1 MRQYIKFLK
10 FLWVILIVP
19 SLYGMVSDANNNK
32 RSYSLSEVKIEDQ
45 EASSKKAKID
55 KSYKELRH
63 GLVIDLNECPN
74 FVEIIKQSFGNDK
87 DITKDEALS
96 LVKEAKDILKANGAD
111 TNLLFCNGYAFINGL
126 MNVTHNFDD
135 FSVGEKKYKAKQL
148 CKEFGVSVEEIDA
161 MYDIVNVYPR
171 LKRILNS
178 NKTDNKIKP
187 LIWSFWNETKNL
199 KKNSEISEVLQNYQ
213 EKTHINNWHREKL
226 LSESE
231 YIKSLNVLKVD
242 MSTLSF
248 GRKGFFESF
257 KIVKEII
264 IEKTNHL
271 LEQFG
276 KYIGFFDLNDGKEF
290 LEKFEKLKATNPID
304 YIQCAEDLCSKYTR
318 YTHTECIV
326 EYLYRDQL
334 EPLNMVTVR
343 DPCKFCE
350 EMAAKITPEHPN
362 RYSVII
368 SGKRY
373 LKYDSNCS
381 FCNRKKRRMD
391 KYNRHKFVIY
401 PECKHC
407 EDSRERDRSTLVN
420 HHLKLVQLNL
430 ESSQKN

>member
-1 MRQYIKFLK
+1 MKQYIKFLK

-19 SLYGMVSDANNNK
+19 SLYGMENLAPNNNK
-32 RSYSLSEVKIEDQ
+32 RPYSLSEVKIEDQ
-45 EASSKKAKID
+45 EASSKKAKVN
-55 KSYKELRH
+55 KNSHELRY
-63 GLVIDLNECPN
+63 GSVIDLNECPN
-74 FVEIIKQSFGNDK
+74 FVEIIKQSFGINK

-96 LVKEAKDILKANGAD
+96 LVKEAKDVLKANGAD
-111 TNLLFCNGYAFINGL
+111 TNLLFCNGDAFINGL
-126 MNVTHNFDD
+126 MNVTHDFDD
-135 FSVGEKKYKAKQL
+135 FVVGGKRYKARQL
-148 CKEFGVSVEEIDA
+148 CEEFGVSVEEIDA
-161 MYDIVNVYPR
+161 MNDVVR
-171 LKRILNS
+171 VFSELKRILNRRKAY
-178 NKTDNKIKP
+178 NKMKS
-187 LIWSFWNETKNL
+187 LIGSFWNETKNL
-199 KKNSEISEVLQNYQ
+199 KNNTEISKVLQNYQ
-213 EKTHINNWHREKL
+213 EDPYISSWHREKL

-276 KYIGFFDLNDGKEF
+276 EYIGFFNLNDGKDKKEF
-290 LEKFEKLKATNPID
+290 LEKFEELKATNPIN

-350 EMAAKITPEHPN
+350 QMAAKITPEQPN

-368 SGKRY
+368 SGQ
-373 LKYDSNCS
+373 KYRKDCKACKN
-381 FCNRKKRRMD
+381 KKRLGNVNIVMD
-391 KYNRHKFVIY
+391 PK
-401 PECKHC
+401 CKSC
-407 EDSRERDRSTLVN
+407 EDSRDEDRSDGQTN
-420 HHLKLVQLNL
+420 HSLRLIQLNL
-430 ESSQKN
+430 ESSLKN